1 MSTSNQQETFIKVPE
16 GMRVNA
22 DGHFVPEAS
31 IREQD
36 LLRDQVVMA
45 LVPEALSLNRDMAAY
60 KAKALNDI
68 SDLIEIAA
76 DRYGA
81 KLGGKK
87 GNVSL
92 LSYDGRYK
100 IQRTYRE
107 VVAFTEEIE
116 AAKALID
123 SCLVRWSEGANA
135 NIRTV
140 VSQAFRKNR
149 SGEISTGKVLDLM
162 RMEIDDEEWN
172 RAMSALKDALKSNG
186 TAVYIRVYER
196 IENTDQYKPISLDI
210 AAL

>member
-1 MSTSNQQETFIKVPE
+1 
-16 GMRVNA
+16 
-22 DGHFVPEAS
+22 FVPEAS

-36 LLRDQVVMA
+36 LLRDQIVMA

-172 RAMSALKDALKSNG
+172 RAMNALKDALKSNG

>member
-45 LVPEALSLNRDMAAY
+45 LVPEALSLSRDMAAY

-140 VSQAFRKNR
+140 VSQAFRKKSKWRNQHR
-149 SGEISTGKVLDLM
+149 QSAGSYAHGDRRR
-162 RMEIDDEEWN
+162 RMEP
-172 RAMSALKDALKSNG
+172 RH
-186 TAVYIRVYER
+186 ER
-196 IENTDQYKPISLDI
+196 IERRAQI
-210 AAL
+210 

>member
-1 MSTSNQQETFIKVPE
+1 MSTNTNIIPVPD

-22 DGHFVPEAS
+22 DGYFVPEAS

-45 LVPEALSLNRDMAAY
+45 LVPNALRLSKELREF
-60 KAKALNDI
+60 KAKALGEI

-76 DRYGA
+76 ERYSA

-87 GNVSL
+87 GNISIVSF
-92 LSYDGRYK
+92 DGRYK
-100 IQRTYRE
+100 LQRAYRE

-116 AAKALID
+116 AAKTLID
-123 SCLVRWSEGANA
+123 SCLTRWSEGAND
-135 NIRTV
+135 NIQAV

-149 SGEISTGKVLDLM
+149 NGEISIGKVLELM
-162 RMEIDDEEWN
+162 RMDIQDEEWN
-172 RAMSALKDALKSNG
+172 LAMEALKDALKSNG
-186 TAVYIRVYER
+186 TAVYLRVYER
-196 IENTDQYKPISLDI
+196 IENTDQYRPISLDI

>member
-1 MSTSNQQETFIKVPE
+1 MSTNNQQDNVIKVPA

-22 DGHFVPEAS
+22 DGYFVPETS

-36 LLRDQVVMA
+36 LLRDQIVMA
-45 LVPEALSLNRDMAAY
+45 LVPEALSLSRDMAAY
-60 KAKALNDI
+60 KAKALADI

-76 DRYGA
+76 DKYGA

-92 LSYDGRYK
+92 VSFDGRYK

-123 SCLVRWSEGANA
+123 SCLIRWSEDANA
-135 NIRTV
+135 NIRAV

-149 SGEISTGKVLDLM
+149 NGEISTGKVLDLM
-162 RMEIDDEEWN
+162 RLEIDDEEWN
-172 RAMSALKDALKSNG
+172 RAMNALKDALKSNG

-196 IENTDQYKPISLDI
+196 IGTTDQYKPISLDI
-210 AAL
+210 ASL

>member
-1 MSTSNQQETFIKVPE
+1 METINNQSTLTKVPD
-16 GMRVNA
+16 GMRINA
-22 DGHFVPEAS
+22 DGHFVPEAN
-31 IREQD
+31 IRDQD
-36 LLRDQVVMA
+36 LLRDEVVMG
-45 LVPEALSLNRDMAAY
+45 LVPKAIALSAEISSFKTAAL
-60 KAKALNDI
+60 KDI

-76 DRYGA
+76 DRYNA

-92 LSYDGRYK
+92 VSFDGQYK
-100 IQRTYRE
+100 LQRTFRE

-123 SCLVRWSEGANA
+123 SCLIRWSEGAND

-140 VSQAFRKNR
+140 VSQAFRKNK

-172 RAMSALKDALKSNG
+172 RAMLALKDALKSNG
-186 TAVYIRVYER
+186 TAVYIRLYKRVGT
-196 IENTDQYKPISLDI
+196 TDQYQPISLDI
-210 AAL
+210 ASL

>member
-45 LVPEALSLNRDMAAY
+45 LVPEALSLSRDMAAY

-92 LSYDGRYK
+92 VSFDGRYK

-172 RAMSALKDALKSNG
+172 RAMIALKDALKSNG

>member
-1 MSTSNQQETFIKVPE
+1 MSTSQQQDNVIKVPA

-36 LLRDQVVMA
+36 LLRDMLVQA
-45 LVPEALSLNRDMAAY
+45 LVPEAISLSRRLADY
-60 KAKALNDI
+60 KAHALKEI
-68 SDLIEIAA
+68 SDLIDIAA
-76 DRYGA
+76 DRYAA
-81 KLGGKK
+81 KIGGKK

-123 SCLVRWSEGANA
+123 SCLIRWSEGANA
-135 NIRTV
+135 NIRAV

-149 SGEISTGKVLDLM
+149 NGEISTGKVLDLM

-172 RAMSALKDALKSNG
+172 RAMNALKDALKSNG

-196 IENTDQYKPISLDI
+196 IGTTDQYKPISLDI
-210 AAL
+210 ASL